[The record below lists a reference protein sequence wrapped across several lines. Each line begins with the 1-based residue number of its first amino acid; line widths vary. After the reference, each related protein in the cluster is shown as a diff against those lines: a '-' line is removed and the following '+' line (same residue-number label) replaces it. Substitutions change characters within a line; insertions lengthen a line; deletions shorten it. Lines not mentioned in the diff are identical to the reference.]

1 MKKNKKAAIELSI
14 GTVVIIVLAMSMLVL
29 GIALIR
35 NIFKGATGVV
45 DLSNDKV
52 LEEITSLFSDEGSD
66 IVVKLG
72 ADQTAKIKQDSGP
85 FSVGIGARKTDRSA
99 ITAADDI
106 KYKITLD
113 EDTPGNCYQ
122 VYGDTETEKLFLTPL
137 GTPDRRF
144 DKFEGSQAFAV
155 IQLNVPDAVPLCTQ
169 KVYIEVKETG
179 ESSYYAGNYFIVEI
193 QEKGFF

>member
-85 FSVGIGARKTDRSA
+85 FSVGIGAR
-99 ITAADDI
+99 
-106 KYKITLD
+106 
-113 EDTPGNCYQ
+113 
-122 VYGDTETEKLFLTPL
+122 
-137 GTPDRRF
+137 
-144 DKFEGSQAFAV
+144 
-155 IQLNVPDAVPLCTQ
+155 
-169 KVYIEVKETG
+169 
-179 ESSYYAGNYFIVEI
+179 
-193 QEKGFF
+193 